1 MYFQGAGWDFG
12 ESDYVRFT
20 ATLRGAA
27 ARRGVVDAQRRLY
40 LPWRNN
46 MLSTLHRKSL
56 AVSLGL
62 LLFGGATSVAMAA
75 GSQSPADLG
84 PSNTNTK
91 VNVTLVLGLRNQ
103 DALESLVYSTVTQG
117 SPSYHRFLTTAQF
130 ADRFGATAADIAKVQ
145 AFVKQQGLTQVEL
158 LPNHLALKV
167 SGTIG
172 QFNQAFQTSIHD
184 YRNADGTTYHR
195 PNATPKLPSTLSST
209 LVVASGLSSEAKYRS
224 HRVSSFSST
233 SPAAASSMSPMAKTA
248 AAAAPAAPACTGNPT
263 ATCTPGAFTVGDV
276 ANRYNINPLYKA
288 GVNGKGS
295 TIGIAT
301 LANFLPADAYAY
313 WSAIGL
319 PVKPNRITQVHVDGG
334 GPLGSVEGSGETSLD
349 VEQSGGLAPW
359 ADIIVYDAPNTDA
372 GFFDVFNQ
380 AVSDNKVDSLSVSWG
395 QPEILYFPQT
405 EGGVDYTDEL
415 RAFHQVFLEAAV
427 QGISMFATSGD
438 SGAYDTVRGFGGSLT
453 DPVPPPLTA
462 DAPGSDP
469 FITTAGGTT
478 VPWSF
483 SFSGGPKA
491 SITQE
496 SVWGW
501 DYISSYFQKNFGV
514 DITDEVFSVG
524 AGGGVS
530 VFWPLP
536 TYQAFTPGIRK
547 SEKKQT
553 WLLPQFDIN
562 YTLPANYRGRNVP
575 DVSLNADPETGYAFV
590 SSEDGDGVLTGQ
602 GGTSFV
608 APQLNGISALM
619 KQATHGR
626 QGLWN
631 PQLYAFQNIFRYG
644 AFSPFNDVKA
654 GDNWFYKGV
663 SGYEPGAGLGTLNVT
678 NLALFMT
685 VF

>member
-1 MYFQGAGWDFG
+1 
-12 ESDYVRFT
+12 
-20 ATLRGAA
+20 
-27 ARRGVVDAQRRLY
+27 
-40 LPWRNN
+40 

-75 GSQSPADLG
+75 GSPSPADLG
-84 PSNTNTK
+84 PSNTNQK
-91 VNVTLVLGLRNQ
+91 VNVTLALGLRNQ
-103 DALESLVYSTVTQG
+103 AALESLIYATVTQG

-130 ADRFGATAADIAKVQ
+130 ADRFGASADDIAKVQ
-145 AFVKQQGLTQVEL
+145 AFIKQQGLTQVEL
-158 LPNHLALKV
+158 LPNHLAIKV

-172 QFNQAFQTSIHD
+172 QFNQAFQTSVHD
-184 YRNADGTTYHR
+184 FRNADGTTFRR
-195 PNATPKLPSTLSST
+195 PNATPKLPSALSGT
-209 LVVASGLSSEAKYRS
+209 LVVASGLSTEAKYRS
-224 HRVSSFSST
+224 HRVSAYAPTAPASAST
-233 SPAAASSMSPMAKTA
+233 MSPMAKS
-248 AAAAPAAPACTGNPT
+248 AAAAPATPACTGNPT
-263 ATCTPGAFTVGDV
+263 ATCSPGDFTVGDV

-288 GVNGKGS
+288 GVSGKGS

-301 LANFLPADAYAY
+301 LANFLPSDAYAY
-313 WSAIGL
+313 WNVIGL
-319 PVKPNRITQVHVDGG
+319 PVKPNRISQVHVDGG
-334 GPLGSVEGSGETSLD
+334 GDLSGPAGSGETSLD

-359 ADIIVYDAPNTDA
+359 ADIIVYDAPNTDQ

-395 QPEILYFPQT
+395 EPEILYFPQT

-438 SGAYDTVRGFGGSLT
+438 SGAYDTVRAFGGSLS

-462 DAPGSDP
+462 DSPGSDP

-478 VPWSF
+478 VPFTYSF
-483 SFSGGPKA
+483 GGGPKA
-491 SITQE
+491 SLTQE

-501 DYISSYFQKNFGV
+501 DYIASYFIKNLGV

-524 AGGGVS
+524 GGGGVS
-530 VFWPLP
+530 VFWSLP
-536 TYQAFTPGIRK
+536 TYQAFTAGIRK
-547 SEKKQT
+547 SEKNQT
-553 WLLPQFDIN
+553 WLFPPFGIN
-562 YTLPANYRGRNVP
+562 YTLPANFKGRNVP
-575 DVSLNADPETGYAFV
+575 DLSLNADPETGYLFY
-590 SSEDGDGVLTGQ
+590 STYDGGLLDFE

-608 APQLNGISALM
+608 APQLNGISALLT
-619 KQATHGR
+619 QATHGR

-631 PQLYAFQNIFRYG
+631 PQIYAFQNLFHYG

-663 SGYEPGAGLGTLNVT
+663 SGYEPGAGIGTLNVT